1 MITRRDFLRLT
12 AGTMTG
18 AFGVFPARA
27 AAEPTLETTT
37 ITLNQ
42 IPGICVAPQYVAE
55 ELLRSEGFG
64 DVRYAKF
71 GTAGIYK
78 ALASGEVDLSMAFVA
93 PFITQLDSGAA
104 IVLIGGVHAG
114 CFELFG
120 TEGVRSI
127 RDLKGR
133 TVAIPELGSPHHV
146 FTASMAAHVGL
157 NPIRDINFVI
167 QPAEQSAHLLQD
179 KKVDALMGF
188 PPVPQELRSKNIGHV
203 IVSSGA
209 DRPWSQYF
217 CCIVG
222 ANQAFVRKHPVA
234 AKRALRA
241 ILKAANLCSLEPARA
256 ARLIADRGYRYEYAF
271 QTMKEIPYGRWR
283 EYDPED
289 TVRFYALRLHEA
301 GMLKSNPQKLIA
313 RATDWRFLNELK
325 RELKG

>member
-157 NPIRDINFVI
+157 NPVRDINFVI
-167 QPAEQSAHLLQD
+167 QPAEQSAPLLQD

-325 RELKG
+325 KELKA